1 MAAERDAFPIPTGH
15 PPRKRGIKL
24 CQHTSS
30 KRRQRFPVCKQS
42 GYGIAAISATPRRAR
57 RPLRALRVA
66 RPVESARS
74 DVSRAS
80 SRVSNPP
87 DPRARPLRRVAHPGY
102 HSWHPVGQQPPSSHR
117 CPRLSRARRRT
128 PETTTT
134 SLSRRGAHDGW
145 HTPPPPPPP
154 IRVRVPPTRT
164 SPDRCARPL
173 YSVVWQE
180 KNIPSPFSRES
191 DREERL
197 GPKLPRIPGL
207 AASWQRSPRY
217 SALLQKCRARRRC
230 PPLPPTRRS

>member
-102 HSWHPVGQQPPSSHR
+102 HSWHPVGQQPPLLPPMSAPVESAEAH
-117 CPRLSRARRRT
+117 AGDDDD
-128 PETTTT
+128 E
-134 SLSRRGAHDGW
+134 SLTA
-145 HTPPPPPPP
+145 
-154 IRVRVPPTRT
+154 
-164 SPDRCARPL
+164 RCARWMAHTAAATTTDPCPCSADPDEPGQVRAPPL

-207 AASWQRSPRY
+207 AASWQRSPRDI
-217 SALLQKCRARRRC
+217 ALFW
-230 PPLPPTRRS
+230 